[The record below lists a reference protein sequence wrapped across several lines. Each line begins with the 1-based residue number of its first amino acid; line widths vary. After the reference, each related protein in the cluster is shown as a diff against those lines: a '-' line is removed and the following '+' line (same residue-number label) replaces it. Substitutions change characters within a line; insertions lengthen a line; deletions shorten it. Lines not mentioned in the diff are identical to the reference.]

1 MRYSVHPTRNDDD
14 TPMLILMEFTSAEVF
29 AAHSAHAARQVPKI
43 AELLR
48 APPTPPALFGPGIGA
63 SVVHFGLIAT
73 FWILAIN
80 P

>member
-1 MRYSVHPTRNDDD
+1 VRYSVHPTRNDDD
-14 TPMLILMEFTSAEVF
+14 GPMLILMEFTSAEAF
-29 AAHSAHAARQVPKI
+29 AAHSTRVARQVPKI

-48 APPTPPALFGPGIGA
+48 APLALFGPRIGA
-63 SVVHFGLIAT
+63 GAVHFGLIAT